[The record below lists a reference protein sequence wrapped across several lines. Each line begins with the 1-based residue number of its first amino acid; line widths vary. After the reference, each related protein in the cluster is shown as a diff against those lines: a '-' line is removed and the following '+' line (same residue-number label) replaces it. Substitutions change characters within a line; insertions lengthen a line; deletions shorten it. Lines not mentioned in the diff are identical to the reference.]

1 MFSKTKK
8 EIIFRMDRTLDFR
21 FRRNPIFLSYYII
34 VENSF
39 SIFWKYISNS
49 VNDPILI
56 LNAIWISKNVSLLWR
71 GHPKMSD
78 INWFDNYDW
87 SDHREQDFNSE
98 NTDESDQSK
107 ATWMRMESK
116 ARILQLKAL
125 ESCNFC

>member
-1 MFSKTKK
+1 
-8 EIIFRMDRTLDFR
+8 
-21 FRRNPIFLSYYII
+21 
-34 VENSF
+34 
-39 SIFWKYISNS
+39 
-49 VNDPILI
+49 
-56 LNAIWISKNVSLLWR
+56 
-71 GHPKMSD
+71 MSD

-125 ESCNFC
+125 ESYNFC